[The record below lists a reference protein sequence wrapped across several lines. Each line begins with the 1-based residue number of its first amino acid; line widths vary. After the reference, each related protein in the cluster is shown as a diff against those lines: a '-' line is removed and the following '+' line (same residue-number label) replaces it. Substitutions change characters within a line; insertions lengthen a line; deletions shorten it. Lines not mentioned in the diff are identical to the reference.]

1 VQAHAPPH
9 ASAGLSLEPQVDEQ
23 DCAPQVTVALLQA
36 WAADEH
42 ETSQGPLPQVS
53 TASLHAWVPS
63 HFRVHA

>member
-1 VQAHAPPH
+1 VQAHALPQ
-9 ASAGLSLEPQVDEQ
+9 ASAGLSLAPQVDEQ
-23 DCAPQVTVALLQA
+23 DCAPQVTPALLHA

-53 TASLHAWVPS
+53 AASLHAWLPS